1 MSNSLLTGN
10 SRVNLSHNLDLSC
23 QDEDFY
29 VYGVRMRAKSKVKN
43 GLQKISVIAVP
54 GNDTHPGPCAW
65 NGKRLWVMTSEYY
78 NELRG
83 KPPR

>member
-1 MSNSLLTGN
+1 
-10 SRVNLSHNLDLSC
+10 
-23 QDEDFY
+23 
-29 VYGVRMRAKSKVKN
+29 MRAKSKVKN